1 MLDRLLEL
9 DLSLFYLINHG
20 LKSPLLDKVMPY
32 FSDFGFFILPLV
44 IFGVFAL
51 YKWRLKALWIMLI
64 VGAAVGLADTISF
77 YGLKSTIARPRPY
90 HILENVNVL
99 KQWGYSSSFSF
110 PSSHSANIFAIAAVL
125 GWFYPKTTFILIPT
139 AIMVAL
145 SRVYG
150 GVHYPLDTLGG
161 ALLGM
166 VCAGMAISFSSALKT
181 KWEDMKIKGKVTGD
195 EGYFILYTL
204 LAPLALFYYIPKL
217 IKEKEGRENFRER
230 FGDIDIASNINVSLE
245 KPLWLHAASVGEVMV
260 AKTLIETIKEKTPDL
275 PIFLTVNTPAGRS
288 IAEKSLPDIPVA
300 YFPFDFPWAVKRALR
315 RVSPMAVVFIEAE
328 IWPNFIRIAKNL
340 EIPTVLVNGR
350 MSESTH
356 RSFKRLN
363 SFAGGVLSR
372 LSAIVSQS
380 DGYRERY
387 LDLGCLPKN
396 VFVSGNIK
404 YDMVYE
410 HGQLKGDIK
419 KFISNIKGNIKRKVF
434 LAGST
439 RRGEEEIV
447 LDAFSQLKE
456 LCGKSTS
463 QFPPFLILA
472 PRHLNRIEEV
482 ESLLKRVGAKYIK
495 RSDLAGGSAGAITKD
510 VDILLLDTIGELP
523 MLMAV
528 ADVVFIGG
536 SLVKGIG
543 GHNVLEPAAV
553 RRAPIFG
560 PYMDNFP
567 EISKDLINAGG
578 GFVVASVD
586 EMVEIARKLMVD
598 ENFATKAGEGAYFV
612 VEKNRGA
619 TAKCV
624 EILLPF
630 VDGAVEK

>member
-20 LKSPLLDKVMPY
+20 LKSPLLDRVMPY

-44 IFGVFAL
+44 IFGLFAL
-51 YKWRLKALWIMLI
+51 YKWKLKALWIMLI
-64 VGAAVGLADTISF
+64 VGAAVGLTDTLSF
-77 YGLKSTIARPRPY
+77 YGLKSTIARLRPY
-90 HILENVNVL
+90 HVLDNVNVL
-99 KQWGYSSSFSF
+99 KEWGYSSSFSF
-110 PSSHSANIFAIAAVL
+110 PSSHSANVFAIATVM

-139 AIMVAL
+139 ALMVAL

-161 ALLGM
+161 AVLGIT
-166 VCAGMAISFSSALKT
+166 CASMAIFVSSALKT

-204 LAPLALFYYIPKL
+204 LAPLALFYFIPKL
-217 IKEKEGRENFRER
+217 VKEKEGREKFWER
-230 FGDIDIASNINVSLE
+230 FGHIDIDIDIVLE

-288 IAEKSLPDIPVA
+288 IAENSLPDIPVA
-300 YFPFDFPWAVKRALR
+300 YFPFDFPWAVKRVLR
-315 RVSPMAVVFIEAE
+315 RVSPRAVVLIEAE
-328 IWPNFIRIAKNL
+328 IWPNFIRITKNL
-340 EIPTVLVNGR
+340 DIPTILVNGR

-356 RSFKRLN
+356 RSFKKIN
-363 SFAGGVLSR
+363 PFAAGVLSR

-410 HGQLKGDIK
+410 HEELKGDIK
-419 KFISNIKGNIKRKVF
+419 KFISNIKGNINRKSF

-439 RRGEEEIV
+439 RRGEEEVV

-456 LCGKSTS
+456 LSGKSIL
-463 QFPPFLILA
+463 PFLVLA

-495 RSDLAGGSAGAITKD
+495 RSDLAGGSAGVITRD

-523 MLMAV
+523 KLMAA

-536 SLVKGIG
+536 SLIKGIG

-553 RRAPIFG
+553 KRAPIFG
-560 PYMDNFP
+560 PYMNNFP
-567 EISKDLINAGG
+567 EISKDLVNAGG
-578 GFVVASVD
+578 GFVVVSAM
-586 EMVEIARKLMVD
+586 EMVEIARRLMED
-598 ENFATKAGEGAYFV
+598 EGFATKAGEGAYSV

-619 TAKCV
+619 TMKCV
-624 EILLPF
+624 EIILPF
-630 VDGAVEK
+630 VDGAGEN

>member
-1 MLDRLLEL
+1 MLDRLHEL

-20 LKSPLLDKVMPY
+20 LKSPLLDRVMPY

-51 YKWRLKALWIMLI
+51 YKWRLKALGIMLI

-90 HILENVNVL
+90 HVLENVNVL

-110 PSSHSANIFAIAAVL
+110 PSSHSANIFAIASVL

-161 ALLGM
+161 AVLGM
-166 VCAGMAISFSSALKT
+166 ICAGMAIFVSTALKK
-181 KWEDMKIKGKVTGD
+181 KWEDMKIKGKVNGD

-217 IKEKEGRENFRER
+217 IKEKEGREKFWER
-230 FGDIDIASNINVSLE
+230 FGYIDIALE
-245 KPLWLHAASVGEVMV
+245 KPLWVHAASVGEVMV

-288 IAEKSLPDIPVA
+288 IATKSLPGVSVA
-300 YFPFDFPWAVKRALR
+300 YFPFDFPWVVKRVLR
-315 RVSPMAVVFIEAE
+315 RVLPRAVVFIEAE
-328 IWPNFIRIAKNL
+328 IWPNFIRIANSL
-340 EIPTVLVNGR
+340 DIPAVLVNGR
-350 MSESTH
+350 MSERTH

-363 SFAGGVLSR
+363 PFAGDVLSR
-372 LSAIVSQS
+372 LSAIVAQS

-387 LDLGCLPKN
+387 IDLECLPKN

-404 YDMVYE
+404 YDMVSE
-410 HGQLKGDIK
+410 HGELKGDIK
-419 KFISNIKGNIKRKVF
+419 KFISKRKGNIKRKNF

-456 LCGKSTS
+456 LSGKSTS
-463 QFPPFLILA
+463 LFLKYLILA

-482 ESLLKRVGAKYIK
+482 ESLLKGKGLNYIK
-495 RSDLAGGSAGAITKD
+495 RSDLTGGSVDAITED
-510 VDILLLDTIGELP
+510 VDVLLLDTIGELP
-523 MLMAV
+523 KLMAV

-567 EISKDLINAGG
+567 EISKDLVNAGG
-578 GFVVASVD
+578 GFVVTSVV
-586 EMVEIARKLMVD
+586 EMVEIARQLLED
-598 ENFATKAGEGAYFV
+598 ENFANKAGEGAYSV

-619 TAKCV
+619 AVRCV
-624 EILLPF
+624 GILLPF
-630 VDGAVEK
+630 VDGVLEK